1 MATTIKVNGATITLG
16 NKAVAASTESVYE
29 FEDVYARTV
38 ESAIMVDVMNTA
50 VESLGLMSTEAKS
63 NKFVEGV
70 KKVWE
75 KIAEFFRNIVR
86 SIQAFF
92 MGTGLKMRAASLL
105 KRLEKNGNKFAKG
118 WEKQKIKIP
127 LICTEKY
134 RNKFDSEIDRLTAL
148 SNRSTPESNET
159 VDSDVDEAINRT
171 EKEYPKQAEPT
182 EVMLAVAAKAFHIDT
197 PEKLR
202 TTLKAISQGATKII
216 KAALVAKDVATKNA
230 KDAEKIGKNDSAKTK
245 AAKRKAYSAKV
256 KLQNM
261 ALKYYI
267 ADINCTLKTAAALI
281 GGGSKVQKGDDVATK
296 LKF

>member
-16 NKAVAASTESVYE
+16 NNAVAASTESAYE

-38 ESAIMVDVMNTA
+38 ESAVMVDVMNTA

-92 MGTGLKMRAASLL
+92 MGTGLKMRASSLL

-118 WEKQKIKIP
+118 WEKQKVKIP

-134 RNKFDSEIDRLTAL
+134 KNKFDSEIDRLTAL

-159 VDSDVDEAINRT
+159 VDSDVDEAINRV

-182 EVMLAVAAKAFHIDT
+182 EATLPAAAKAFSIET
-197 PEKLR
+197 PEKLKAI
-202 TTLKAISQGATKII
+202 LKATSQGATKII
-216 KAALVAKDVATKNA
+216 KAALVAKDVAIKNA

-267 ADINCTLKTAAALI
+267 AEVNCTLKVGSALI
-281 GGGSKVQKGDDVATK
+281 GGGSKVGKNDNVATK

>member
-16 NKAVAASTESVYE
+16 NNAVAASTESAYE

-38 ESAIMVDVMNTA
+38 ESAVMVDVMNTA
-50 VESLGLMSTEAKS
+50 VESLGFMSTEAKS

-92 MGTGLKMRAASLL
+92 MGTGLKMRASSLL

-159 VDSDVDEAINRT
+159 VDSNVDDTINRV

-182 EVMLAVAAKAFHIDT
+182 EVMLPAAAKAFSIET
-197 PEKLR
+197 PEKLKAI
-202 TTLKAISQGATKII
+202 LKATSQGATKII
-216 KAALVAKDVATKNA
+216 KAALVAKDVANKNA

-267 ADINCTLKTAAALI
+267 AEVNCTLKVGSALI
-281 GGGSKVQKGDDVATK
+281 GGGSKVGKDDNVATK